1 MTEPPNTS
9 RSDACGRPIQCYSL
23 ASRKSVC
30 RLATIC
36 SRPPKHN
43 LKITRVPH
51 GNPDATG
58 PSADRLSAL
67 KSAMIGGVEN
77 PAIATKCFAAARAS
91 ANPNSSALAP
101 NATARTNSSYSL
113 CPELVAVR
121 AGAIAVG
128 WKRTCFRVTNV
139 AHRQCSRCL
148 RTAIY
153 HWGSSKLTP
162 VAPPRRT
169 GPVAFASARPP
180 CGNRFVDLRF
190 DGGHIETRTGLH
202 RREIDQRFRCFGH
215 DPLGEHESPELVGSQ
230 SVCQ

>member
-77 PAIATKCFAAARAS
+77 PATATKCFAAARAS

-101 NATARTNSSYSL
+101 NAPPAQIPHTPCAQSGSRSSRGHCRGVEADML
-113 CPELVAVR
+113 QGHQR
-121 AGAIAVG
+121 
-128 WKRTCFRVTNV
+128 R
-139 AHRQCSRCL
+139 
-148 RTAIY
+148 
-153 HWGSSKLTP
+153 
-162 VAPPRRT
+162 APPMLSM
-169 GPVAFASARPP
+169 FENS
-180 CGNRFVDLRF
+180 DL
-190 DGGHIETRTGLH
+190 
-202 RREIDQRFRCFGH
+202 
-215 DPLGEHESPELVGSQ
+215 PLGVKQTDPGCAPAQ
-230 SVCQ
+230 NGARGFR